1 MFLSMAILDKLFVLI
16 AFILFYLSKLLVQIW
31 NIKVI
36 DRDRSSC
43 DTQKKLVFSKQTLCK
58 IV

>member
-43 DTQKKLVFSKQTLCK
+43 DTKKKLVFSKQTLCK